1 MGPVSELSTE
11 DLGVVGFPE
20 RQEGLQESRK
30 ASQRRNMDKWRK
42 IRETRNL
49 KNLFHPFLCE

>member
-1 MGPVSELSTE
+1 MGPVSELSME
-11 DLGVVGFPE
+11 DLEVVRFPE

-30 ASQRRNMDKWRK
+30 TSQRWNMDKWRK

-49 KNLFHPFLCE
+49 NDVFHPFIC

>member
-1 MGPVSELSTE
+1 MGPVSEPLME

-20 RQEGLQESRK
+20 RQEGPQESRK
-30 ASQRRNMDKWRK
+30 ASQRWNMDKWRK

-49 KNLFHPFLCE
+49 NNIFHPFIC